1 MQKPGNLL
9 ELTKVGEKYLW
20 KCDIFSKDVAR
31 WSVYLPETLHLS
43 IC

>member
-1 MQKPGNLL
+1 MLKPNNLF
-9 ELTKVGEKYLW
+9 ELTKVGEKYRW

-31 WSVYLPETLHLS
+31 WSVYLLETLHLS